1 MPLPRVI
8 PRETSKEGAWYR
20 HRKQPTSKDLPNSAP
35 FFRWLRSSPSSN
47 ENESDIEREQLLFV
61 KNIAAG
67 NSQVRKRLRRRSG
80 CAKRPSIARLLSW
93 LRNGKPGVSIRCL
106 LAFSAF
112 ATTKQSAGFVPSHP
126 LNLSSFNWMARN

>member
-67 NSQVRKRLRRRSG
+67 NSQVRKRLREKIRLCEAPIDRTLTLLASQWQAG
-80 CAKRPSIARLLSW
+80 RIHSLPSRILRFRNDQTKRWLCSIASA
-93 LRNGKPGVSIRCL
+93 KPFL
-106 LAFSAF
+106 F
-112 ATTKQSAGFVPSHP
+112 
-126 LNLSSFNWMARN
+126 